1 MKRYILLL
9 PILFATTIV
18 AGQSANDTINR
29 MVLVEST
36 YNPIITGAVKRNFI
50 PEEVKPSMNK
60 EEIVYAKENVDLT
73 NFDRE
78 AQPAQAATIA
88 PEKGYQGYAHLGY
101 GNYNNLDGLVAY
113 KFRSGSNDLAL
124 KAHADGWNGKF
135 RLNDDT
141 RWRSHLYDLGLEAD
155 YNTLLAGTALNA
167 GIYATY
173 YNYNYLTDTTFVGN
187 SNVQQANRI
196 GGYIGFNGSLQ
207 NYFYGAT
214 IQYTHFGRNTH
225 LGFKTPHSEGHLGI
239 KGYFGMDLYE
249 WGMVSVLLHSDVLN
263 YQGLTNYRGYF
274 SLGIT
279 PQWDYQLGDVHFISG
294 LNLDFLGGDS
304 NQPVQTP
311 LQVSPECSIS
321 YVPSGKPFTAELTL
335 DGGRDIN
342 TFSRLHELSPYWDS
356 QTQLLPT
363 YTFMNVHLDGGVRII
378 EGLHLHLGG
387 GYKILSNAL
396 FETEMDMAG
405 TRYTGIT
412 GHKAQASTVDG
423 EISYLYKDLVAFTA
437 KGNYYHWMLQ
447 GDRALL
453 ARAPQFSTDIDARV
467 RIIPQL
473 QAHTNLK
480 CITFTGADERAI
492 IDWSLGAHYALNKQI
507 SFFLDAHNL
516 LNHRHSYYTG
526 YPSEGF
532 NVMIGAMV
540 KF

>member
-1 MKRYILLL
+1 MAQA
-9 PILFATTIV
+9 PT
-18 AGQSANDTINR
+18 DTINR

-50 PEEVKPSMNK
+50 PEEVKPSMNREK
-60 EEIVYAKENVDLT
+60 VIYANENVDLT
-73 NFDRE
+73 NFNRQ
-78 AQPAQAATIA
+78 AQPAQAVAIA
-88 PEKGYQGYAHLGY
+88 SEKGYQGYAHLGY
-101 GNYNNLDGLVAY
+101 GNYNNLDGLAAY
-113 KFRSGSNDLAL
+113 RYHRGNNDLSL
-124 KAHADGWNGKF
+124 KAHADGWNGKL
-135 RLNDDT
+135 RLDDNT

-155 YNTLLAGTALNA
+155 YNTLLGNTALNA

-187 SNVQQANRI
+187 SHVQQAHRM

-207 NYFYGAT
+207 DYCYGASVR
-214 IQYTHFGRNTH
+214 YTHFGRNT
-225 LGFKTPHSEGHLGI
+225 LFGFKTPHSEGHLDI
-239 KGYFGMDLYE
+239 DASFGMDLYE
-249 WGMVSVLLHSDVLN
+249 WGMVSVLLRSDVLN
-263 YQGLTNYRGYF
+263 YQGPTNYHGYF

-279 PQWDYQLGDVHFISG
+279 PQWNYQYGDFRFISG

-321 YVPSGKPFTAELTL
+321 YVPSDKPFTAELTL

-342 TFSRLHELSPYWDS
+342 TFSRLHELSPYWAS

-396 FETEMDMAG
+396 FEIVMDMAG

-412 GHKAQASTVDG
+412 GHKAQAATVDG
-423 EISYLYKDLVAFTA
+423 SISYLYKDLMNLSV

-447 GDRALL
+447 GNRALL
-453 ARAPQFSTDIDARV
+453 ARAPQFSTDIEARV
-467 RIIPQL
+467 RIMPQL
-473 QAHTNLK
+473 HAHTNLK

-492 IDWSLGAHYALNKQI
+492 IDWSLGANYALNKQV

-516 LNHRHSYYTG
+516 IGHHHSYYTG
-526 YPSEGF
+526 YPSERF
-532 NVMIGAMV
+532 NVLIGAIV